1 MGNSDLPSGAHKKF
15 YLTAA
20 IDYPMGRPHLG
31 NALEKIGADVHARY
45 RRMQRYDTWLLLGS
59 DEHTVLIP
67 RYAAAAGMPTEEFVQ
82 QRADAMQS
90 AWRTLRVTPDQFIRT
105 SDAQHERGCRALVQM
120 LHDGGL
126 LYPKQHQTLYCE
138 NCEEFKDPSNLRD
151 GFCDNH
157 PQVRAIVV
165 DERNY
170 FFRLSSFRTA
180 LLDMYAR
187 RPDFVRPAA
196 VQKEI
201 VAAISRGLDDIAIT
215 RRRVA
220 WGIPVPFDADQTIYV
235 WVDALASY
243 LTAAGFGTNDAS
255 FRRWWPADLQV
266 IGTDIAWFHGVL
278 WPALLLAAGLE
289 LPRHIEVHGMMRH
302 AGEKMS
308 KTMGNV
314 VDAGELVD
322 RYGADAVRFF
332 VMRACPFHRDGDFS
346 HARFADVYR
355 RELEGQLGAL
365 YETAVRLCTDMRGS
379 RASATTGERR
389 AVFGDANLPALVREL
404 HAFHDRCDYELA
416 LAAIFE
422 HLVTPAMV
430 YRAEVLADM
439 PHAAESRAN
448 IAIEIVEALRVIAIA
463 LKPFTPETCA
473 SMYETFGHALA
484 FDELQLE
491 DAQTPAPLSVEVLR
505 RAARCFG
512 TVSPLFPPIGS

>member
-1 MGNSDLPSGAHKKF
+1 MENSDLTSGARRKF

-45 RRMQRYDTWLLLGS
+45 RRMQGYDTRLLLGS

-90 AWRTLRVTPDQFIRT
+90 AWRTLLVKPDQFIRT
-105 SDAQHERGCRALVQM
+105 SDAQHERGCSVLVQM
-120 LHDGGL
+120 LHAGGL
-126 LYPKQHQTLYCE
+126 LYRKRHKTLYCE

-165 DERNY
+165 DEENY
-170 FFRLSSFRTA
+170 FFKLSSFRTA
-180 LLDMYAR
+180 LLDLYAR
-187 RPDFVRPAA
+187 RPDFLRPAA
-196 VQKEI
+196 VQKDI
-201 VAAISRGLDDIAIT
+201 VATISRGLDDIAIT
-215 RRRVA
+215 RRRVP
-220 WGIPVPFDADQTIYV
+220 WGIPVPFDAGQTIYV

-266 IGTDIAWFHGVL
+266 IGADIAWFHGVL
-278 WPALLLAAGLE
+278 WPALLLGAGLE

-302 AGEKMS
+302 AGAKMS

-346 HARFADVYR
+346 HARCADVYR

-365 YETAVRLCTDMRGS
+365 YETAVRLCTDMPDSPAGA
-379 RASATTGERR
+379 RAGERR
-389 AVFGDANLPALVREL
+389 AVFGETNLPALVREL
-404 HAFHDRCDYELA
+404 HAFHERCDYELA

-422 HLVTPAMV
+422 RLVTPAMV
-430 YRAEVLADM
+430 YRAGVLDDM
-439 PHAAESRAN
+439 PRTAESRAD
-448 IAIEIVEALRVIAIA
+448 IAIEVVEALRIIAIV
-463 LKPFTPETCA
+463 LEPFTPGTSA
-473 SMYETFGHALA
+473 RMYETFGHAVA
-484 FDELQLE
+484 FDDLRME
-491 DAQTPAPLSVEVLR
+491 DAQTPAPLSVAELR
-505 RAARCFG
+505 RAARGFG
-512 TVSPLFPPIGS
+512 TVSPLFPPITV